1 MIDLHKDLTRVCGDD
16 IPLVVCGNKVDAKER
31 KVNKSNNPTF
41 ARKKGLRHFDIS
53 TKTGHNF
60 EKPLLH
66 LTRALMEDNRLR
78 FVSTTTANDGSQKA
92 NVKQS
97 SKEESDFASATSRL
111 SLADEAKSVPLP
123 ALKDEEDL

>member
-16 IPLVVCGNKVDAKER
+16 IPLVVCGNKVDVKER
-31 KVNKSNNPTF
+31 KVKNNPTF
-41 ARKKGLRHFDIS
+41 ARKKGLRHFEIS

-66 LTRALMEDNRLR
+66 LTRALMGDNRLR
-78 FVSTTTANDGSQKA
+78 FMKTTANDGSQKA
-92 NVKQS
+92 NVKQCS
-97 SKEESDFASATSRL
+97 SESDFATATSRL

-123 ALKDEEDL
+123 ASKDEEDL

>member
-31 KVNKSNNPTF
+31 KVKNNPTF
-41 ARKKGLRHFDIS
+41 ARKKGLRHFELS
-53 TKTGHNF
+53 TKTGNNF

-66 LTRALMEDNRLR
+66 LSRALMGDNRLS
-78 FVSTTTANDGSQKA
+78 FVTTTAKDGSQKA

-97 SKEESDFASATSRL
+97 SSESDFATATSRL
-111 SLADEAKSVPLP
+111 SLADVDEAKTVPLP
-123 ALKDEEDL
+123 ASKDEEDL